1 MSPLKLKKLPN
12 RETAKITF
20 TASADL
26 QQMLEAYASLY
37 EAEYGERE
45 TIIDLIPYML
55 ETFIDSDRN
64 FRQRNPHDDKSE
76 RFLKSSATVPTRAT
90 K

>member
-12 RETAKITF
+12 REKAKITF

-26 QQMLEAYASLY
+26 QQMLEAYAELY

-45 TIIDLIPYML
+45 AIADLIPYML
-55 ETFIDSDRN
+55 EAFVGSDPQ
-64 FRQRNPHDDKSE
+64 FRK
-76 RFLKSSATVPTRAT
+76 AMA
-90 K
+90 

>member
-26 QQMLEAYASLY
+26 QQMLEAYAKLY
-37 EAEYGERE
+37 EAEHGERE
-45 TIIDLIPYML
+45 STTTLIPYML
-55 ETFIDSDRN
+55 ETFIGSDRQ
-64 FRQRNPHDDKSE
+64 FRKAMGQSSPQFPVSG
-76 RFLKSSATVPTRAT
+76 LKSPQST

>member
-26 QQMLEAYASLY
+26 QQMLAAYANLY

-45 TIIDLIPYML
+45 AITDLIPYML
-55 ETFIDSDRN
+55 ETFVGSDRQ
-64 FRQRNPHDDKSE
+64 FRTAKSQPSQQAPSSS
-76 RFLKSSATVPTRAT
+76 LKPPQTA

>member
-26 QQMLEAYASLY
+26 QQMLEAYANLY

-45 TIIDLIPYML
+45 AITDLIPYML
-55 ETFIDSDRN
+55 ETFVGSDRQL
-64 FRQRNPHDDKSE
+64 RKAIGQYSQQTPTSA
-76 RFLKSSATVPTRAT
+76 LKSPQST

>member
-26 QQMLEAYASLY
+26 QQMLEAYAKLY

-45 TIIDLIPYML
+45 AITDLIPYML
-55 ETFIDSDRN
+55 KTFVGSDRQFN
-64 FRQRNPHDDKSE
+64 KAMSQSSPQSPSSA
-76 RFLKSSATVPTRAT
+76 LKSLQST

>member
-26 QQMLEAYASLY
+26 QQMLEAYAAYQDMRHVSWDGIRPKLLKCFRAALRRLCETLFASL
-37 EAEYGERE
+37 A
-45 TIIDLIPYML
+45 
-55 ETFIDSDRN
+55 
-64 FRQRNPHDDKSE
+64 
-76 RFLKSSATVPTRAT
+76 A
-90 K
+90 